1 VCDKN
6 EIGQRLVMVRTLIL
20 PTLIEQVVK
29 LVPLLQL
36 ENCFELEFDDLEVL
50 RYDVCLR
57 GATKLVNTFGGGSSK
72 LLTVFPGLKIVL

>member
-50 RYDVCLR
+50 
-57 GATKLVNTFGGGSSK
+57 
-72 LLTVFPGLKIVL
+72 